1 MQYVPNVPNDC
12 TSTPVP
18 VLGYKISIKKSV
30 GICIIRKTFGPALT
44 DDKDHAYNDPIYISS
59 CRPLYGATIAFMGE
73 DAIQYR
79 CFSNMSCWIEGHI
92 CDIFIELPVVAVLS
106 FEDIHNFDLTL

>member
-30 GICIIRKTFGPALT
+30 GICIIRKTFGPAIT
-44 DDKDHAYNDPIYISS
+44 DNKDHTYTDPIYISS
-59 CRPLYGATIAFMGE
+59 CRPLYRSTTALIG
-73 DAIQYR
+73 DDVIQYR
-79 CFSNMSCWIEGHI
+79 YFSNISCWIEQHI
-92 CDIFIELPVVAVLS
+92 CGIVIENPLELS
-106 FEDIHNFDLTL
+106 FEDIHEFDPTL